1 MRGRLLSFIFTCH
14 TAKGRRYSRDMQRLW
29 QKAAYTTEICKGCEK
44 PQIQPRYAKTAAE
57 GRRYAKTAAQILRG
71 RSVVSHWKQSFLN
84 RRHQIISSQPI
95 MIPEGMV
102 TIIHIISLSK
112 PPFLSQVLHLTTIST
127 TQFTPGIRR
136 RIICAR
142 RGSLLNQV
150 IKFSFE
156 NICTIII
163 SHYGTLSTPD
173 LKIYFKN
180 ATAVYIFHHLR
191 PISVVLQMPRGRN
204 AKQHAY
210 IRQTGHIRAICMR
223 NLFIIIFSGNFT
235 KLLHD
240 AVNYYTSGCYNFI

>member
-1 MRGRLLSFIFTCH
+1 MPHICKNRGR
-14 TAKGRRYSRDMQRLW
+14 
-29 QKAAYTTEICKGCEK
+29 E
-44 PQIQPRYAKTAAE
+44 PQIQPRYTKTVESRIYNRDTQRLRKAAYMQ
-57 GRRYAKTAAQILRG
+57 RRPRILRG
-71 RSVVSHWKQSFLN
+71 RPVVSHWKQSFLN

-180 ATAVYIFHHLR
+180 ATVVYIFHHLQLIFAIYAV
-191 PISVVLQMPRGRN
+191 ISPVL
-204 AKQHAY
+204 
-210 IRQTGHIRAICMR
+210 
-223 NLFIIIFSGNFT
+223 S
-235 KLLHD
+235 
-240 AVNYYTSGCYNFI
+240 VS

>member
-1 MRGRLLSFIFTCH
+1 MPH
-14 TAKGRRYSRDMQRLW
+14 
-29 QKAAYTTEICKGCEK
+29 
-44 PQIQPRYAKTAAE
+44 IQPRYAKAAKS
-57 GRRYAKTAAQILRG
+57 RLYAKTAAQILRG

-127 TQFTPGIRR
+127 IQFTPGIRR

-180 ATAVYIFHHLR
+180 ATAVYIFHHLQLIFAIYAV
-191 PISVVLQMPRGRN
+191 ISPVL
-204 AKQHAY
+204 
-210 IRQTGHIRAICMR
+210 
-223 NLFIIIFSGNFT
+223 S
-235 KLLHD
+235 
-240 AVNYYTSGCYNFI
+240 VS

>member
-1 MRGRLLSFIFTCH
+1 
-14 TAKGRRYSRDMQRLW
+14 MQRLW
-29 QKAAYTTEICKGCEK
+29 QKAAYTTEIRKDRGK
-44 PQIQPRYAKTAAE
+44 PHIQPRYAKAAE
-57 GRRYAKTAAQILRG
+57 SRIYAKAAAQILRG
-71 RSVVSHWKQSFLN
+71 RLVVSHWKQSFLN

-127 TQFTPGIRR
+127 IQFTPGIRR

-180 ATAVYIFHHLR
+180 ATAVYIST
-191 PISVVLQMPRGRN
+191 I
-204 AKQHAY
+204 
-210 IRQTGHIRAICMR
+210 
-223 NLFIIIFSGNFT
+223 
-235 KLLHD
+235 
-240 AVNYYTSGCYNFI
+240 YN